1 MNTCDNL
8 VIGSTAQLSN
18 YFPDTFARVS
28 SRSNL
33 MSYTHKTWDTVYV
46 CFGENRTYLAHS
58 TDSSIRDQFYDIN
71 HKLTVNVVKMFL
83 DISRRIV
90 VYSTAELWND
100 CNGPVGIVTPFQ
112 YNPNHYIQSK
122 YNMSLELKDRQKYPN
137 VSIAYPFN
145 FNGVY
150 RRGDF
155 LFGKVFYSILNKK
168 QIELGDTYY
177 YRDILHPKWAADES
191 MVDRVGVDFMIGS
204 GRLVFVNDL
213 IRSLYEAFGLNYCDF
228 VTERI
233 CDTAIYRH
241 RLFYAD
247 TPAKN
252 SNCEPILNTLV
263 EELKDFENA
272 N

>member
-1 MNTCDNL
+1 MMSDENL
-8 VIGSTAQLSN
+8 IVGSTSQLSN
-18 YFPDTFARVS
+18 YFPRNFVRVS
-28 SRSNL
+28 SRSDL
-33 MSYTHKTWDTVYV
+33 MPYSTTNWNTVYV

-58 TDSSIRDQFYDIN
+58 TDESVKQQFYDIN
-71 HKLTVNVVKMFL
+71 HRFTVEVVRMFSAV
-83 DISRRIV
+83 SRRVV

-100 CNGPVGIVTPFQ
+100 CNGPVGIGTPFQ
-112 YNPNHYIQSK
+112 YKPNHYIQSK
-122 YNMSLELKDRQKYPN
+122 YNMTLELRNRTKYPN

-155 LFGKVFYSILNKK
+155 LFGKVFRSILTRTP
-168 QIELGDTYY
+168 IELGDTYY
-177 YRDILHPKWAADES
+177 YRDIVYPKWAADES
-191 MVDRVGVDFMIGS
+191 MIDRVGVDFMIGS

-213 IRSLYEAFGLNYCDF
+213 IRSLYEAFGMNYEDF

-233 CDTAIYRH
+233 CDTASYRQ
-241 RLFYAD
+241 RLFYSD

-252 SNCEPILNTLV
+252 SNTESILTTLV
-263 EELKDFENA
+263 KELKEFQNA

>member
-1 MNTCDNL
+1 MISDRHL

-18 YFPDTFARVS
+18 YFPETFVRVS
-28 SRSNL
+28 SRSDL
-33 MSYTHKTWDTVYV
+33 KFHTTATWDTVYV

-58 TDSSIRDQFYDIN
+58 TDPSIRDQFYDIN
-71 HKLTVNVVKMFL
+71 HRLTVDVVKMFSE
-83 DISRRIV
+83 ISRRVV

-100 CNGPVGIVTPFQ
+100 CNGPVGIVTPVQ
-112 YNPNHYIQSK
+112 YKPNHYIQSK
-122 YNMSLELKDRQKYPN
+122 YNMSLELRNKEKYPN

-150 RRGDF
+150 RKGDF
-155 LFGKVFYSILNKK
+155 LFGKVFRSILNKT

-177 YRDILHPKWAADES
+177 YRDILHPKWAAEES

-213 IRSLYEAFGLNYCDF
+213 IRSLYEAFGLNYEDF

-233 CDTAIYRH
+233 CDTASYRQ
-241 RLFYAD
+241 RLFYSD

-252 SNCEPILNTLV
+252 SNTESILTTLV
-263 EELKDFENA
+263 KELKEFQNA